1 MEFWCSTVTILLG
14 VQRSLEYATFFCK
27 YVLSVSKLVFE
38 SFFVNCSKAMPTFMQ
53 LIFYQSKTPKPC
65 QYFALLS
72 QHGLSFK
79 ARRLKLY
86 MSNNR
91 TLGCVRLHA
100 KFQPRRLNLLALKLR
115 PCWGNKVKYW
125 QGLSFKARRFNLWG
139 WNFAC
144 SLTQPRVGLL
154 DT

>member
-1 MEFWCSTVTILLG
+1 MQHSNYTTGCPKKFGI
-14 VQRSLEYATFFCK
+14 RYATFFFCK

-100 KFQPRRLNLLALKLR
+100 KFQPRRLKLCMQPHTTKGPVIR
-115 PCWGNKVKYW
+115 QIDFQPP
-125 QGLSFKARRFNLWG
+125 SFKTEAVLR
-139 WNFAC
+139 
-144 SLTQPRVGLL
+144 
-154 DT
+154 

>member
-1 MEFWCSTVTILLG
+1 MQHSNYTTGCPKKFGI
-14 VQRSLEYATFFCK
+14 RYATFFRK
-27 YVLSVSKLVFE
+27 YELSVSKIVFE

-65 QYFALLS
+65 PYFALLS

-100 KFQPRRLNLLALKLR
+100 KFQPRRLNLPSFETETHPKTLSVLR
-115 PCWGNKVKYW
+115 FVTSTRP
-125 QGLSFKARRFNLWG
+125 QFQS
-139 WNFAC
+139 
-144 SLTQPRVGLL
+144 
-154 DT
+154 

>member
-1 MEFWCSTVTILLG
+1 MQHSNYTTGCPKKFGI
-14 VQRSLEYATFFCK
+14 RYATFFRK

-65 QYFALLS
+65 QYFALLP

-100 KFQPRRLNLLALKLR
+100 KFQPRRLNLQALKLR
-115 PCWGNKVKYW
+115 PCQYFTLLP
-125 QGLSFKARRFNLWG
+125 QHGLSFKARRFNLRG
-139 WNFAC
+139 
-144 SLTQPRVGLL
+144 
-154 DT
+154 